1 MRTLESNGIFL
12 EISDDGF
19 SIFTEET
26 VIKKPQKDFMG
37 AVFFFMKKNFLPANF
52 WNSVINLEEQFNL
65 LKKGN

>member
-12 EISDDGF
+12 EVNENGITMF
-19 SIFTEET
+19 SET
-26 VIKKPQKDFMG
+26 TSVKKPQKDFMG